1 MPATA
6 LTAPRPSQLAQL
18 ALYGVAICSA
28 IGKLVLLFACAF
40 VVPPLIFYATSWF
53 VTDIKD
59 AGITGPDVLSAL
71 STMNLHGWIL
81 CWLGVLGTLSLIM
94 LSARAFWLLLQI
106 FCGGGFLQILMPSL
120 PAYAEFATPAPAAS
134 NHASAQR

>member
-81 CWLGVLGTLSLIM
+81 M